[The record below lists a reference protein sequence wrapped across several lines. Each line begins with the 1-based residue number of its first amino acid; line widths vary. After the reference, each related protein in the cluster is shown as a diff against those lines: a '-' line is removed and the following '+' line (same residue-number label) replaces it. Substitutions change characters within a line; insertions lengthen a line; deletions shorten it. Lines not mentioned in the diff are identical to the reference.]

1 MLPLGERRVLPML
14 LTWIRLRQ
22 NKIDTQLAG
31 TTVVGLG
38 RQNRAQGESIQ
49 VEPLTRCRHLKLMC
63 SKCIQLSVF
72 CVCNQFVNF

>member
-31 TTVVGLG
+31 TTVVWLG
-38 RQNRAQGESIQ
+38 RQIRAQGELIQ
-49 VEPLTRCRHLKLMC
+49 VEQLTRFRH
-63 SKCIQLSVF
+63 SK
-72 CVCNQFVNF
+72 